1 MSGVLPA
8 AGDRPVGALLRHWRV
23 QRRLSQLELSGRAD
37 ISTRHLSFVENG
49 RATPSRQLLL
59 RLAEQLQVPLRE
71 RNQLLLACGYSP
83 EFAETALHTPPMA
96 ALRAAVSQVLAGHEP
111 NPALA
116 VDRYWEIVETNAG
129 MALFLDGIP
138 GQLLEPPA
146 NCLRVALHPDGLAP
160 RIANLA
166 QWRGR
171 LLRRLRQQVRLTG
184 DGRLAALERELTG
197 YPGGEEPARGA
208 ATEQIVASL
217 RLWHNGCLLSFIS
230 AVTVFGTPVDVVTG
244 ELAIESFFP
253 ADPATAQVLRT
264 RAERAVA
271 V

>member
-1 MSGVLPA
+1 MMSGVLPA
-8 AGDRPVGALLRHWRV
+8 AGHRPVGALLRHWRL
-23 QRRLSQLELSGRAD
+23 QRRLSQLELSGRTD

-71 RNQLLLACGYSP
+71 RNQLLLASGYSP
-83 EFAETALHTPPMA
+83 EFAETALDAPPMA
-96 ALRAAVSQVLAGHEP
+96 AVRAAVSQLLTGHQP

-138 GQLLEPPA
+138 GHLLEPPA

-171 LLRRLRQQVRLTG
+171 LLHRLREQVRLTG

-197 YPGGEEPARGA
+197 YPGGEEPVRGTA
-208 ATEQIVASL
+208 PEQVVAPL
-217 RLWHNGCLLSFIS
+217 RLWHNGRVLSFFS
-230 AVTVFGTPVDVVTG
+230 AVTIFGTPLDVVAA

-253 ADPATAQVLRT
+253 ADAATAEVLRV
-264 RAERAVA
+264 RADR
-271 V
+271 